1 MKALFCTDG
10 SELSLNALTNL
21 QKYCDDI
28 EIDVFCVIDWHFHPV
43 YMSHPQQDFINTYD
57 DIANNVLE
65 LAVEYIKEKG
75 FAVGVL
81 KKAWGSASEE
91 ILKQTQKTHYD
102 LIILGSHGKKG
113 VKSWLGSVSRRVA
126 NIANE
131 PVFISK
137 ELKENKRILLTAD
150 GSFCSK
156 YAIKK
161 ALSLLNLQDK
171 EIFIITVMEDISN
184 LPIEITSNKEW
195 FNDYLKK
202 RNCFAQ
208 NVIRETYATLKDF
221 NLTASKDFSLIG
233 APSTTILEAIDE
245 NNIDLV
251 ILGSRSKDR
260 ISEFLLG
267 STSKRVLEHANCSVL
282 IIAPQEN
289 ETH

>member
-1 MKALFCTDG
+1 
-10 SELSLNALTNL
+10 
-21 QKYCDDI
+21 
-28 EIDVFCVIDWHFHPV
+28 
-43 YMSHPQQDFINTYD
+43 
-57 DIANNVLE
+57 
-65 LAVEYIKEKG
+65 
-75 FAVGVL
+75 
-81 KKAWGSASEE
+81 
-91 ILKQTQKTHYD
+91 
-102 LIILGSHGKKG
+102 
-113 VKSWLGSVSRRVA
+113 
-126 NIANE
+126 
-131 PVFISK
+131 
-137 ELKENKRILLTAD
+137 
-150 GSFCSK
+150 
-156 YAIKK
+156 
-161 ALSLLNLQDK
+161 
-171 EIFIITVMEDISN
+171 MEDISN

-221 NLTASKDFSLIG
+221 NLNASEDFSLIG